1 MRLKSPTEKP
11 VHIALLSGHAITIG
25 PEARDVPVMFRRD
38 ALAKGCLPEGVSAA
52 ELNAVEQA
60 PTEKDKPALLD
71 AAIKT
76 MLEGNNQDDFTGAGL
91 PNRKKIS
98 AIVGWNVTAEDLT
111 AAWQKVEAEAAE

>member
-76 MLEGNNQDDFTGAGL
+76 MLEGNNPDDFTGAGL

-111 AAWQKVEAEAAE
+111 AAWQKVEAEADE